1 MKIMISKLLM
11 REFRKYEKGEKDKI
25 TLLDNIERKQPTS
38 GVKWTPV
45 KFINKMIDD
54 INFFYE
60 NEFKEEAKH
69 PIQQISLLSEVETF
83 EENKN
88 MYIGEVRDEAN
99 EVWADFVI
107 ANADKFGN
115 TLITQQL
122 MSDLIEKI
130 AVDINYIFSSSP
142 KKFVYLT
149 FYIDSS
155 PGDTLPKTGK
165 SVLSSVKTLGYKIVE
180 MFPSKKNKLA
190 APYMSTTELI
200 RDISEDYT
208 ASKRKSSLSLFT
220 DDLTN
225 DTLKL
230 TIDGA
235 VGQHSKYYSLYLL
248 AYYRLKTPRLI
259 FELEENIPSDLK
271 KIERIF
277 NTGQHSPKLKDAEIL
292 EENFQPYVVS
302 DIPEGKGV
310 NLIYY
315 GAPGSGKSYR
325 VNQKYNSKNSKRITF
340 YPDYDYNDFV
350 GGLKPVKEP
359 EKTMEYKFV
368 SGPLVDII
376 ISAINNPLEN
386 FYLIIEELNRANAPS
401 VFGDTFQ
408 LLDRDKNT
416 GISTFS
422 IFNSSVGEYIDNA
435 VSVPSDF
442 KDTGIVFPGNLSII
456 ATLNPADQMVFSLDS
471 AFQRRWQ
478 MVYVPIDWTEEN
490 VVEGPVEGFEGL
502 TWKKVGKTLN
512 IVLSENGIE
521 EDSLLGQYYITDE
534 EIKDIDLISSKLI
547 GYLWND
553 VLKYQKDTIFKTK
566 TLSQTIKKFKS
577 HGYKSIFQ
585 PDIVEMFSEE

>member
-1 MKIMISKLLM
+1 MKIIISKLLM
-11 REFRKYEKGEKDKI
+11 EEFEKYEKGVKDKI
-25 TLLDNIERKQPTS
+25 TLLNNIESKQPTS
-38 GVKWTPV
+38 GVKWTPI

-54 INFFYE
+54 INLFYKD
-60 NEFKEEAKH
+60 EFIKEGEE
-69 PIQQISLLSEVETF
+69 PIQRISTLAELETF
-83 EENKN
+83 EESKN
-88 MYIGEVRDEAN
+88 MYIAEVRDEVSN
-99 EVWADFVI
+99 VWADFVI

-122 MSDLIEKI
+122 MADLIEKV
-130 AVDINYIFSSSP
+130 AADINYIFSSTP

-155 PGDTLPKTGK
+155 PGDNLPKTGK
-165 SVLSSVKTLGYKIVE
+165 SVLSSIKTLGYKIVE
-180 MFPSKKNKLA
+180 MFPSRKNELA
-190 APYMSTTELI
+190 APYKSTTELI
-200 RDISEDYT
+200 SDISEDTT
-208 ASKRKSSLSLFT
+208 APKRKSSLSLLT

-230 TIDGA
+230 TINGA

-259 FELEENIPSDLK
+259 FDLDVNIPSDLK
-271 KIERIF
+271 TIERIF
-277 NTGQHSPKLKDAEIL
+277 NNGQHSPKIKEGESL
-292 EENFQPYVVS
+292 EDETQTYIIS
-302 DIPEGKGV
+302 DVPEGKGV

-325 VNQKYNSKNSKRITF
+325 VNQKYKSKNTKRITF
-340 YPDYDYNDFV
+340 YPEYDYNDFI
-350 GGLKPVKEP
+350 GGLKPVIE
-359 EKTMEYKFV
+359 TGRNMEYKFV
-368 SGPLVDII
+368 PGPLVNII
-376 ISAINNPLEN
+376 ISAINNPFEN
-386 FYLIIEELNRANAPS
+386 YYLIIEELNRANAPS

-408 LLDRDKNT
+408 LLDRNKDT
-416 GISTFS
+416 GVSTYP
-422 IFNSSVGEYIDNA
+422 IFNSSVGQYIDNA
-435 VSVPSDF
+435 VTGPTDF

-478 MVYVPIDWTEEN
+478 MIYVPIDWTEEN
-490 VVEGPVEGFEGL
+490 VAEGSVKGFEGHS
-502 TWKKVGKTLN
+502 WRKVGETLN

-534 EIKDIDLISSKLI
+534 EINDIDLISSKLI